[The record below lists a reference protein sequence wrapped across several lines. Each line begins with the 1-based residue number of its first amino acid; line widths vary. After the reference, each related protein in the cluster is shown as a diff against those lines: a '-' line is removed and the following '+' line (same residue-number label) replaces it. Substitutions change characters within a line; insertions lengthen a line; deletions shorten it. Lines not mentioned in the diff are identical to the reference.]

1 MDLEN
6 IKKLSIFNRL
16 LKEYSK
22 DLDSLQSHA
31 VDTFAILYSNSYFND
46 FWFYAFLQKLDEIDN
61 ERK

>member
-46 FWFYAFLQKLDEIDN
+46 FWFYAFLHYGA
-61 ERK
+61 